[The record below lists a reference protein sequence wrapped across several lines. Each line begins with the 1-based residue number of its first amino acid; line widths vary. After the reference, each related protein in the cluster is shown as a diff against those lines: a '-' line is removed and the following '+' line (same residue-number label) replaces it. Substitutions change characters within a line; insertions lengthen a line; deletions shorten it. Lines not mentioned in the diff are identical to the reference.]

1 MRLGQKPWLPFEV
14 TRKPLLMPMIKS
26 VVLPPVL
33 FALSLAPA
41 FGQALTLSD
50 GEAAALT
57 ARIGDDTYGSVTSVL
72 ILSDGQPVYEN
83 YFAGA
88 DAGTL
93 HDTRS
98 VTKTVTSMVV
108 GAAIADGAL
117 SLDTPVAR
125 HFPELMPFDRP
136 DARKLAITVEDLLTM
151 SGPLECNDWNEFSRG
166 NEERMY
172 LVEDWS
178 EFFWDLP
185 VRGFPSWQTPPADSP
200 YGRAFSYCT
209 AGVQL
214 LGEVVGRA
222 TGEAFTDYAERRLLT
237 PLGIEDLAWAM
248 NGQGQAHMGGGL
260 RLSAR
265 SLGALGELYRT
276 GNPDLLPASWIA
288 ASLDHHAS
296 IPDTPGWEYGYLWWL
311 MPYEVEGE
319 TYWSA
324 AMTGNGGNR
333 VMILPDFGVTLV
345 FTNTDYNTRQ
355 MHQNAQ
361 AFFETEIVARLQES
375 AD

>member
-1 MRLGQKPWLPFEV
+1 MFP
-14 TRKPLLMPMIKS
+14 IKS
-26 VVLPPVL
+26 VVFP
-33 FALSLAPA
+33 ALLLALAASPLSAQSLN
-41 FGQALTLSD
+41 LS
-50 GEAAALT
+50 
-57 ARIGDDTYGSVTSVL
+57 GDDASAITAAVEAGEYGSVTSVL
-72 ILSDGQPVYEN
+72 VLSGGETAYEG
-83 YFAGA
+83 YFRGA

-98 VTKTVTSMVV
+98 VTKTVTSMMV
-108 GAAIADGAL
+108 GAAIADGHLAL
-117 SLDTPVAR
+117 QDEVSAF
-125 HFPELMPFDRP
+125 FPELMPFANADP
-136 DARKLAITVEDLLTM
+136 RKFQITVEDLLTM

-178 EFFWDLP
+178 AFYWDLP
-185 VRGFPSWQTPPADSP
+185 VRGFPAWQTPPEDSP

-214 LGEVVGRA
+214 LGEVVERA
-222 TGEAFTDYAERRLLT
+222 AGEPFTDYAERRLLQ
-237 PLGIEDLAWAM
+237 PLGIEAQEWAR
-248 NGQGQAHMGGGL
+248 NGRGQAHMGGGL
-260 RLSAR
+260 RLSTR
-265 SLGALGELYRT
+265 SLGALGELYRAAEP
-276 GNPDLLPASWIA
+276 GLLPADWIA
-288 ASLDHHAS
+288 ASLAHHAS

-311 MPYEVEGE
+311 MPYELEGQS
-319 TYWSA
+319 YWAA

-361 AFFETEIVARLQES
+361 AFFETEIVARLVAE
-375 AD
+375 